1 MTCTMNT
8 RKNSLVP
15 EKIKKVCYQVIIKNI
30 VFQMV
35 RLKHLYQTIK
45 VCSSVSEL
53 AIIPT
58 ADNGT
63 VKNP

>member
-35 RLKHLYQTIK
+35 RLKHLYQT
-45 VCSSVSEL
+45 
-53 AIIPT
+53 
-58 ADNGT
+58 
-63 VKNP
+63 